1 MNKVKSGVV
10 RRIAVQVKQRQR
22 RHRVHPTSICEHAC
36 EANSRRGKLKTPPRG
51 GASEFLYLAA
61 LAVLLTTL
69 LLTTLLVTTLLLL
82 ARFLPSATLL
92 TTLLLTTLLLLAGL
106 LVRVLVLIHYHSP
119 TWLEAL

>member
-22 RHRVHPTSICEHAC
+22 RNPVHPTSICEHAC

-69 LLTTLLVTTLLLL
+69 LVPTLLLL
-82 ARFLPSATLL
+82 AGFLLSATLL

-106 LVRVLVLIHYHSP
+106 LVRVLVWIICVV
-119 TWLEAL
+119 